1 MSEKNEHNK
10 HSKQRT
16 EDASKNVD
24 LQPNTERTSAPRS
37 WKKPREDE
45 DNLLSPSE
53 NALKNNVMS
62 QRSSS
67 PRKNNNQSTENDV
80 YGDVTNVHH
89 SVYVASDAPTDMPPE
104 RERFIEQTNDFQ
116 EKHIEVDELNVDETE
131 PTQKKTK
138 KQKRREKKGR
148 IRLIP
153 IWVRLLIIV
162 IAMVISLVLGAMVG
176 YWLVGDGGAPTD
188 VLKPETWYH
197 IYDIIF
203 DGTDRQRTQ

>member
-16 EDASKNVD
+16 EDASKNVN
-24 LQPNTERTSAPRS
+24 LQPNTERTTAPHS
-37 WKKPREDE
+37 WEKSRENA

-53 NALKNNVMS
+53 NGLKDKAML

-67 PRKNNNQSTENDV
+67 PRKNNQSTDSDV
-80 YGDVTNVHH
+80 YGDVTTVHH
-89 SVYVASDAPTDMPPE
+89 SVYVANDGPTDMPPE

-116 EKHIEVDELNVDETE
+116 EKHYEVDELNDDETE

-138 KQKRREKKGR
+138 QQKRREKKGR

-162 IAMVISLVLGAMVG
+162 IAMVSSLVLGAMVG

-203 DGTDRQRTQ
+203 DGTERQRTH